1 MEEYALAKKK
11 DDSKQEENK
20 KEESLFNIDDAI
32 KELRYPGFFKLA
44 FKQYLIDNG
53 YIEKIKSD
61 KDFNKYLD
69 EYKNLEL

>member
-1 MEEYALAKKK
+1 MAKKK
-11 DDSKQEENK
+11 DDSKQEETTK
-20 KEESLFNIDDAI
+20 KTVTNFNIDDAI
-32 KELRYPGFFKLA
+32 KELQFPGFFKIA

-61 KDFNKYLD
+61 KDFQKYLD